1 MNDSNKK
8 DEKLISK
15 YINDLTKRFNM
26 TIEAEEDSVESPEWL
41 IENIAEVVNKVV
53 PPPKGPPIFFDTSND
68 SLRKTHKTRI
78 IQLRP

>member
-1 MNDSNKK
+1 MTLTKK
-8 DEKLISK
+8 VEKLISK
-15 YINDLTKRFNM
+15 YLNDLTKIFNT
-26 TIEAEEDSVESPEWL
+26 TIEAEEDPDESPEWL
-41 IENIAEVVNKVV
+41 IENIAEVVIKVL